1 MAKEA
6 AGHTAKDIMTSPVL
20 TITRDRSVAEAVKVL
35 LEKQIGALPVVDADG
50 KYAGIVTERTLLPHE
65 EGVPF
70 LRGTVL
76 VFLGQFVSG
85 DQNIEKALE
94 EARDRK
100 VSDVMAKHVPTVT
113 EDTPVSDIAAKMIH
127 QHVHHIPVLRAG
139 KVVGIISRHDLLRVM
154 AGLPG

>member
-1 MAKEA
+1 MAKGA

-20 TITRDRSVAEAVKVL
+20 TVTRDKSVAEAVKVL

-85 DQNIEKALE
+85 DQDIEKALE

-100 VSDVMAKHVPTVT
+100 VADVMAKHVPTVT

-127 QHVHHIPVLRAG
+127 QHVHHITVLRAG
-139 KVVGIISRHDLLRVM
+139 KVVGIVSRHDLLRIM